1 MILKNNIF
9 RPTSTVYAKNFWV
22 KLEYYN
28 KKIKWEFVPKGLL
41 NNEQW
46 FDKIPGILDRWELI
60 NEKMISKLL
69 IDQDI
74 QLSSDSSIG

>member
-1 MILKNNIF
+1 MRKFFEWNY
-9 RPTSTVYAKNFWV
+9 VV
-22 KLEYYN
+22 EYYN
-28 KKIKWEFVPKGLL
+28 RKIKWEFVPKGLL

>member
-1 MILKNNIF
+1 MRKIF
-9 RPTSTVYAKNFWV
+9 EWNHVV
-22 KLEYYN
+22 EYYN
-28 KKIKWEFVPKGLL
+28 RKIKWEFVPKGLL

-74 QLSSDSSIG
+74 QLSSDSSIC